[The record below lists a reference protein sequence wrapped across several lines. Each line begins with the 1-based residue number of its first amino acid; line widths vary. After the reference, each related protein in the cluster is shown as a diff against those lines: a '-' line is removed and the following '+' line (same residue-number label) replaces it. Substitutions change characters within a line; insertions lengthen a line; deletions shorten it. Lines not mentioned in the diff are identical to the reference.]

1 MNTLTVTPQFST
13 LYNTVAELSLQE
25 LDSLMLQIKKM
36 QYKHFP
42 MILPKEESE
51 LLKKINAGLPA
62 EIHQRY
68 RTLRVKRQKE
78 TLTETE
84 HKELIS
90 ITETIE
96 EFDVQCLQWL
106 IQLAKL
112 RNITLDQLTK
122 QLGLT
127 PKVFISNNN

>member
-106 IQLAKL
+106 IQ
-112 RNITLDQLTK
+112 RQNCET
-122 QLGLT
+122 
-127 PKVFISNNN
+127 